1 MGIQFDGTISI
12 GTLIEIVV
20 LVSGW
25 AVTVTKIS
33 GRLKAVEI
41 NQEKH
46 DGKLDNL
53 SKISDMQSRFDERM
67 AAVRRDVDDLKRG
80 RGFIRDDFRNK
91 KPAIVGEGY

>member
-12 GTLIEIVV
+12 GTMIEVV
-20 LVSGW
+20 ILVAGW
-25 AVTVTKIS
+25 TATVTKIN
-33 GRLKAVEI
+33 GRLKTVES

-46 DGKLDNL
+46 DTKLDNL
-53 SKISDMQSRFDERM
+53 AKISDMQSRFDERM
-67 AAVRRDVDDLKRG
+67 AAVRRELDDLKRG